1 MALVINSPSLTYE
14 SEEGERDAHQRR
26 CTDEKKPVEVIG
38 GFVLSIMVR
47 HYLGNA
53 ALVYV
58 CEPTN
63 GQA

>member
-1 MALVINSPSLTYE
+1 MRA
-14 SEEGERDAHQRR
+14 GRERENVRGAHRRR

-47 HYLGNA
+47 HYLGNSA
-53 ALVYV
+53 RVCVYK
-58 CEPTN
+58 PTN